1 LRRSAPVKV
10 MQNQSS
16 FNPNTS
22 TNPNNSSTEVEPKAP
37 GRRAKRSPKGRR
49 RGPLL
54 VAGAVTAIGAM
65 VGTGFAVQGAVAAQN
80 DRIAETRALTEAT
93 DLSIDQLDAHGGILE
108 ARAVKQAEQTL
119 SGAND
124 TIAAAQGK
132 ADATPLA
139 ASVAALSDY
148 KLLAPERVFDLVDMT
163 TANAQTVR
171 AAVAEA
177 DRVAAEAAAKAA
189 ADAAAAKAAAD
200 AAAAEESTS
209 SASSRPSAPANPT
222 EAQAI
227 AREMLAQRGWG
238 DDQFGC
244 LVELWNHESG
254 WNVYAS
260 NPSGAYGI
268 PQALPGSKMA
278 TAGDDWQTNPATQIS
293 WGLGYISSRYGTP
306 CGAWDTF
313 NAQGWY

>member
-1 LRRSAPVKV
+1 

-16 FNPNTS
+16 SS
-22 TNPNNSSTEVEPKAP
+22 TTNNSTDQVQPPALR
-37 GRRAKRSPKGRR
+37 RRARRSPKGWR
-49 RGPLL
+49 RGPLIA
-54 VAGAVTAIGAM
+54 AGAVVAVGAM
-65 VGTGFAVQGAVAAQN
+65 VGTGFVVQGAVAAQN
-80 DRIAETRALTEAT
+80 DRVAETLALSEAANR
-93 DLSIDQLDAHGGILE
+93 DILQLDAHGRILE
-108 ARAVKQAEQTL
+108 ARAVKEAEQTL

-124 TIAAAQGK
+124 TLAAAQGK
-132 ADATPLA
+132 TDATQLA
-139 ASVAALSDY
+139 ASAAALSDY
-148 KLLAPERVFDLVDMT
+148 KLLAPERVFDLVET
-163 TANAQTVR
+163 TTTHTQSVR

-177 DRVAAEAAAKAA
+177 DRIAAEAAAKAA
-189 ADAAAAKAAAD
+189 AEAAAAQAAAE
-200 AAAAEESTS
+200 AAAAEESS
-209 SASSRPSAPANPT
+209 SAAPSRPGAPANPT

-227 AREMLAQRGWG
+227 ARDMLAQRGWG

-260 NPSGAYGI
+260 NASSGAYGI

-278 TAGDDWQTNPATQIS
+278 SAGDDWQSNPATQIA
-293 WGLGYISSRYGTP
+293 WGLGYIADRYGTP

>member
-1 LRRSAPVKV
+1 MKV
-10 MQNQSS
+10 MQNQPET

-22 TNPNNSSTEVEPKAP
+22 NPNTSNPNNSNDAVTP
-37 GRRAKRSPKGRR
+37 GASSRRARRGPSVRR

-54 VAGAVTAIGAM
+54 AAAAVTAIGAM

-80 DRIAETRALTEAT
+80 DRVLETRALTEAT
-93 DLSIDQLDAHGGILE
+93 DLNVDQLDAHGGILA
-108 ARAVKQAEQTL
+108 ARAFKQAEDTL

-124 TIAAAQGK
+124 TITAAQGK
-132 ADATPLA
+132 ADATQLA
-139 ASVAALSDY
+139 ATVAALADY
-148 KLLAPERVFDLVDMT
+148 RLLAPERVFELVDT
-163 TANAQTVR
+163 TSYHLHSVS

-177 DRVAAEAAAKAA
+177 DRLAAEAAAKAA
-189 ADAAAAKAAAD
+189 AEAAAAKAAAE
-200 AAAAEESTS
+200 AAAAEQTS
-209 SASSRPSAPANPT
+209 SSVVSRPGAPANPT

-268 PQALPGSKMA
+268 PQALPGSKMS
-278 TAGDDWQTNPATQIS
+278 TAGADWETSAATQIT
-293 WGLGYISSRYGTP
+293 WGLGYIADRYGTP

-313 NAQGWY
+313 SSQGWY

>member
-1 LRRSAPVKV
+1 
-10 MQNQSS
+10 
-16 FNPNTS
+16 
-22 TNPNNSSTEVEPKAP
+22 
-37 GRRAKRSPKGRR
+37 
-49 RGPLL
+49 
-54 VAGAVTAIGAM
+54 M
-65 VGTGFAVQGAVAAQN
+65 VGTGFVLQGAVAAQN
-80 DRIAETRALTEAT
+80 DRVAETRLLTEAT
-93 DLSIDQLDAHGGILE
+93 DLDVDQLDAHGGILE
-108 ARAVKQAEQTL
+108 ARAVKEAEETL

-124 TIAAAQGK
+124 TITAAQGK
-132 ADATPLA
+132 TDAAELT

-148 KLLAPERVFDLVDMT
+148 RLLAPERVFDLVDT
-163 TANAQTVR
+163 TAAQAQSVR
-171 AAVAEA
+171 AAVAES
-177 DRVAAEAAAKAA
+177 DRIAAEAAASAA
-189 ADAAAAKAAAD
+189 AAAAAKAAAE
-200 AAAAEESTS
+200 AAAAEESAS
-209 SASSRPSAPANPT
+209 SATSRPGAPASPT
-222 EAQAI
+222 AAQAI
-227 AREMLAQRGWG
+227 ARDLLAQRGWG

-278 TAGDDWQTNPATQIS
+278 TAGDDWQTNPATQIT